1 MTAALTLLV
10 GALAAGWLVPGL
22 LHRTDLRR
30 HDPVLLV
37 VVWLLSMI
45 GVLVSAAV
53 GVVFLLL
60 PSHGPGTAVL
70 TAVHE
75 CWAAIQHGTPPET
88 EKLAGLLGLALLIAF
103 VVRLAVV
110 FVRGLRRRAR
120 AREAHL
126 SVLRLVAR
134 ADPNSPDTLWLAHDR
149 PLAFSMA
156 GRPGVVVATE
166 GLVRHL
172 DQKAVE
178 AVFAHE
184 RAHLAGRHHLLIAGA
199 EALRAAIPF
208 LPLFRDAPRALRELV
223 ELSADAVAVRRCGTA
238 AVRSALRDVSGHD
251 APSTS
256 LAMARCAVDT
266 RIARLQVG
274 ATSPTG
280 TRRLVSCAMAGLA
293 AGVLPFLAGAGLLA
307 GIALISCPPGQLSR

>member
-120 AREAHL
+120 AVKHTCRSFVWLH
-126 SVLRLVAR
+126 AR
-134 ADPNSPDTLWLAHDR
+134 TRTHR
-149 PLAFSMA
+149 
-156 GRPGVVVATE
+156 T
-166 GLVRHL
+166 
-172 DQKAVE
+172 
-178 AVFAHE
+178 
-184 RAHLAGRHHLLIAGA
+184 
-199 EALRAAIPF
+199 
-208 LPLFRDAPRALRELV
+208 
-223 ELSADAVAVRRCGTA
+223 RCGSPTTDHS
-238 AVRSALRDVSGHD
+238 RSAWRGVPALSSPPKDLFAIWTRKLWKLSSRTNV
-251 APSTS
+251 PTS
-256 LAMARCAVDT
+256 RAVT
-266 RIARLQVG
+266 
-274 ATSPTG
+274 T
-280 TRRLVSCAMAGLA
+280 C
-293 AGVLPFLAGAGLLA
+293 
-307 GIALISCPPGQLSR
+307 